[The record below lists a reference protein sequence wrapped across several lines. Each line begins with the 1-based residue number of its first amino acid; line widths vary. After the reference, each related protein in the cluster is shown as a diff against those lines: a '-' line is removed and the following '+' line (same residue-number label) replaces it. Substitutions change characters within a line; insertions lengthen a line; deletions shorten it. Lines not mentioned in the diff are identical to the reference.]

1 MSGYSRQ
8 GVGLS
13 AFQNRNK
20 LTSSYAS
27 HGAALQSSQ
36 STSLTTQI
44 SVFQSLLHSFAV
56 QHGEDI
62 KNNPSFRAEFAR
74 MCNAIGVDP
83 LAGSNLTGKKG
94 RSWWNSVMGEKGDD
108 FEVRISMRVVEE
120 CQATRGQNGGLLS
133 VKDCKDRLAKG
144 HDIGGGI
151 KVTE

>member
-1 MSGYSRQ
+1 
-8 GVGLS
+8 
-13 AFQNRNK
+13 
-20 LTSSYAS
+20 
-27 HGAALQSSQ
+27 
-36 STSLTTQI
+36 
-44 SVFQSLLHSFAV
+44 
-56 QHGEDI
+56 
-62 KNNPSFRAEFAR
+62 